1 MGGKLSGLHRF
12 RGWFARRRTVL
23 IVELTSMTVLVIAA
37 WLLVERYQAGA
48 TVARMLL
55 NPVLWLLV
63 LVVSGLGTAGSVAL
77 YAVGRR
83 GTRAVF
89 ARFPQLQGQ
98 PWERLWSWFGQWGAR
113 VLILSGIPTLGAPL
127 STAAGAFGIQRGSFL
142 RWVFVAKLLRNWV
155 LLLLLEQS
163 FQFVAGKA

>member
-1 MGGKLSGLHRF
+1 MAPLLLSPL
-12 RGWFARRRTVL
+12 
-23 IVELTSMTVLVIAA
+23 
-37 WLLVERYQAGA
+37 
-48 TVARMLL
+48 
-55 NPVLWLLV
+55 LWLLV
-63 LVVSGLGTAGSVAL
+63 LVVSGLGTAGSLAL

-83 GTRAVF
+83 GTHAVF
-89 ARFPQLQGQ
+89 SRFPQLQGE
-98 PWERLWSWFGQWGAR
+98 PWERLWGWFGRWGAR
-113 VLILSGIPTLGAPL
+113 ALVLSCIPTLGAPL